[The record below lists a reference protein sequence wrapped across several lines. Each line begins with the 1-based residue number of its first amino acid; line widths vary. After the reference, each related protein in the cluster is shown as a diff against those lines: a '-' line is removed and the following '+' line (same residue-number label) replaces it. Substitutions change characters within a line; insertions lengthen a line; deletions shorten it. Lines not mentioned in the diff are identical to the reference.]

1 VTRKQQLL
9 EQRLKE
15 LRAEPTVNFKIRNDI
30 GASITAK
37 PKSRGGPPVLVINGY
52 AGSLTVAATN
62 LGLKILGSFEDQ
74 GHGLEIQR
82 RNFPKL
88 SYVETYPWP
97 DLDLRDALVI
107 AHPPCAGFCAQNVNA
122 PSRAT
127 TRGLDGTYFAQT
139 RAVLD
144 YSLAKKPLAVLVES
158 VKNAYEPTKP
168 FYDELAARHGY
179 HVYRVLQNAVT
190 FGTAQWR
197 PRFWAVL
204 VRMDVAPTPF
214 VFQHD
219 ANRKSVGE
227 VLAGV
232 KPGEHIRGVE
242 RTIRI
247 QREKMIAAGMPERL
261 ADEVLSGEHGYGA
274 TNRILPRAGLVK
286 VKPGHD
292 REFLKKWCYSLF
304 VSNNP
309 VVLDPEGYA
318 PTVMSTSCW
327 LFEGKPLTAP
337 AYNALMGYPLDYW
350 FSMETHLSLRS
361 QGVCPPVAQWLLEQ
375 VIANLTGKQQKVTV
389 NMTSVQAL
397 QPGDT
402 ANFLIGRGDWAQR
415 DFRFNQRPLPNRNG
429 GEPHEDL
436 ERTSRLEAKNKNFVQ
451 AYGDD
456 NVNKIKIVKAAR
468 RLLELQL
475 KTTDLIEE
483 VLREAG
489 EERRE
494 PPPATY
500 EIGDDGS
507 NPKKLKGHAAVR
519 QAQTSSVAQTVVAP
533 TAAKKPRVKRADV
546 ANARFRLVAKPA
558 TNADYL
564 KQLLTPHEKTHNAH
578 VARALAMG
586 GKTGLTFVEMVAAVK
601 NSGWKTSSPNP
612 EGILR
617 WHLGHLEHERG
628 LVERV

>member
-1 VTRKQQLL
+1 MSKI

-15 LRAEPTVNFKIRNDI
+15 LRVKPAYVPSPIKNMIKRAP
-30 GASITAK
+30 GKSTAANWAK
-37 PKSRGGPPVLVINGY
+37 TRSPGGPPVLVINGY
-52 AGSLTVAATN
+52 AGSLTVAASN
-62 LGLKILGSFEDQ
+62 LGLPIIGSFEDA
-74 GHGLEIQR
+74 GHGLAIQR
-82 RNFPKL
+82 HNFPDL
-88 SYVETYPWP
+88 NYVETYPWP
-97 DLDLRDALVI
+97 DLDLRKSLVI

-139 RAVLD
+139 RSVLD
-144 YSLAKKPLAVLVES
+144 YSLVKKPLAVLVES

-204 VRMDVAPTPF
+204 VRKDVAPNPF

-227 VLAGV
+227 VLEGV
-232 KPGEHIRGVE
+232 KSGEHIRGVE

-247 QREKMIAAGMPERL
+247 QREKMIAAGMSERV

-327 LFEGKPLTAP
+327 LYEGKPLTAP

-375 VIANLTGKQQKVTV
+375 VIANLEGRQQQITV

-397 QPGDT
+397 HPGDT

-415 DFRFNQRPLPNRNG
+415 DFRFNQRPLPIRSGPHDEDDSDQAVTVIQHKRSDDVNRN
-429 GEPHEDL
+429 
-436 ERTSRLEAKNKNFVQ
+436 
-451 AYGDD
+451 
-456 NVNKIKIVKAAR
+456 KIVKAAQK
-468 RLLELQL
+468 LLDLQVKTSELIHEVLAQAGEAS
-475 KTTDLIEE
+475 DEE
-483 VLREAG
+483 VKAFISKTKPNDLV
-489 EERRE
+489 
-494 PPPATY
+494 P
-500 EIGDDGS
+500 S
-507 NPKKLKGHAAVR
+507 PKQVQQMVDAS
-519 QAQTSSVAQTVVAP
+519 T
-533 TAAKKPRVKRADV
+533 KKPRVKRADV

-558 TNADYL
+558 TNGDYL
-564 KQLLTPHEKTHNAH
+564 KQLLTPTEKTHNAH
-578 VARALAMG
+578 VARALATG
-586 GKTGLTFVEMVAAVK
+586 GKTGLTFVEMVATVRKA
-601 NSGWKTSSPNP
+601 GWQTTSPNP